1 MKEISSNKFYEE
13 YETKG
18 LGDVFSFGEVMNYHF
33 VSSAWV
39 NGIAFIEMTGDV
51 WEAAKFKDMTSNEA
65 AAWCNFIKA
74 ILGKRYEINI
84 KTISLTYNL

>member
-1 MKEISSNKFYEE
+1 MNTESIKNVIEIVKKPSNQFEYEE
-13 YETKG
+13 HYYFTG
-18 LGDVFSFGEVMNYHF
+18 VNLGF
-33 VSSAWV
+33 
-39 NGIAFIEMTGDV
+39 NGTTIEKTGDV

-65 AAWCNFIKA
+65 AAWCNFIKT

>member
-1 MKEISSNKFYEE
+1 MNMESIKNVIEIVKKPSNQFEYEE
-13 YETKG
+13 HYYFTG
-18 LGDVFSFGEVMNYHF
+18 VNLGF
-33 VSSAWV
+33 
-39 NGIAFIEMTGDV
+39 NGTNIEMTGDV
-51 WEAAKFKDMTSNEA
+51 WEATKFKDMTSNEA

>member
-1 MKEISSNKFYEE
+1 MMESKKNVIEIIKKATNQFE
-13 YETKG
+13 YDEHYYFT
-18 LGDVFSFGEVMNYHF
+18 EV
-33 VSSAWV
+33 VVVEGKTSIRS
-39 NGIAFIEMTGDV
+39 TGDI

-74 ILGKRYEINI
+74 ILGKHYEINV

>member
-1 MKEISSNKFYEE
+1 MNMESIKNVIEIVKKPSNQFEYEE
-13 YETKG
+13 HYYFTG
-18 LGDVFSFGEVMNYHF
+18 VNLGF
-33 VSSAWV
+33 
-39 NGIAFIEMTGDV
+39 NGTTIEMTGDV
-51 WEAAKFKDMTSNEA
+51 WESAKFKDMTSNEA

>member
-1 MKEISSNKFYEE
+1 MNMESIKNVIEIVKKPSNQFEYEE
-13 YETKG
+13 HYYFTG
-18 LGDVFSFGEVMNYHF
+18 VNLGF
-33 VSSAWV
+33 
-39 NGIAFIEMTGDV
+39 NGTNIEMIGDV
-51 WEAAKFKDMTSNEA
+51 WESAKFKNMNSNEA

>member
-1 MKEISSNKFYEE
+1 MNMESIKNVIEIVKKPSNQFEYEE
-13 YETKG
+13 HYFTG
-18 LGDVFSFGEVMNYHF
+18 
-33 VSSAWV
+33 V
-39 NGIAFIEMTGDV
+39 NLRFNGTTIDMTGDV
-51 WEAAKFKDMTSNEA
+51 WEATKFKDMTSNEA

>member
-1 MKEISSNKFYEE
+1 MNMESIKNVIEIVKKPSNQFEYEE
-13 YETKG
+13 HYYFTG
-18 LGDVFSFGEVMNYHF
+18 
-33 VSSAWV
+33 V
-39 NGIAFIEMTGDV
+39 NLRFNGTTIDMTGDV
-51 WEAAKFKDMTSNEA
+51 WEATKFKDMTSNEA

>member
-1 MKEISSNKFYEE
+1 MNMESIKNVIEIVKKPSNQFEYEE
-13 YETKG
+13 HYYFTG
-18 LGDVFSFGEVMNYHF
+18 VNLG
-33 VSSAWV
+33 V
-39 NGIAFIEMTGDV
+39 NGTTIEMTGDV
-51 WEAAKFKDMTSNEA
+51 WEATKFKNMTSNEA

>member
-1 MKEISSNKFYEE
+1 
-13 YETKG
+13 
-18 LGDVFSFGEVMNYHF
+18 
-33 VSSAWV
+33 
-39 NGIAFIEMTGDV
+39 MTGDV

>member
-1 MKEISSNKFYEE
+1 MNMESIKNVIEIVKKPSNQFEYEE
-13 YETKG
+13 HYYFTG
-18 LGDVFSFGEVMNYHF
+18 VNLGF
-33 VSSAWV
+33 
-39 NGIAFIEMTGDV
+39 NGTTIGKTGDV
-51 WEAAKFKDMTSNEA
+51 WEAAKFKDMTANEA

>member
-1 MKEISSNKFYEE
+1 MNMESIKNVIEIVKKPSNQFEYEE
-13 YETKG
+13 HYYFTG
-18 LGDVFSFGEVMNYHF
+18 VNLGF
-33 VSSAWV
+33 
-39 NGIAFIEMTGDV
+39 NGTTIDMTGDV
-51 WEAAKFKDMTSNEA
+51 WEATKFKDMTSNEA

>member
-1 MKEISSNKFYEE
+1 MNMESIKNVIEIVKKPSNQFEYEE
-13 YETKG
+13 HYYFTG
-18 LGDVFSFGEVMNYHF
+18 VNLGF
-33 VSSAWV
+33 
-39 NGIAFIEMTGDV
+39 NGTTIEKTGDV
-51 WEAAKFKDMTSNEA
+51 WEATKFKDMTANEA

>member
-1 MKEISSNKFYEE
+1 MNMESIKNVIEIVKKPSNQFEYEE
-13 YETKG
+13 HYYFTG
-18 LGDVFSFGEVMNYHF
+18 VNLGF
-33 VSSAWV
+33 
-39 NGIAFIEMTGDV
+39 NGTNIEMTGDV
-51 WEAAKFKDMTSNEA
+51 WESAKFKNMNSNEA

>member
-1 MKEISSNKFYEE
+1 MNMESIKNVIEIVKKPSNQFEYEE
-13 YETKG
+13 HYYFTG
-18 LGDVFSFGEVMNYHF
+18 VNLG
-33 VSSAWV
+33 V
-39 NGIAFIEMTGDV
+39 NGTTIEMTGDV
-51 WEAAKFKDMTSNEA
+51 WEAAKFKDMNSNEA

>member
-1 MKEISSNKFYEE
+1 MNMESIKNVIEIIKKPSNQFEYEE
-13 YETKG
+13 HYYFTG
-18 LGDVFSFGEVMNYHF
+18 VNLG
-33 VSSAWV
+33 V
-39 NGIAFIEMTGDV
+39 NGTTIEMTGDV
-51 WEAAKFKDMTSNEA
+51 WEATKFKNMTSNEA

>member
-1 MKEISSNKFYEE
+1 
-13 YETKG
+13 
-18 LGDVFSFGEVMNYHF
+18 
-33 VSSAWV
+33 
-39 NGIAFIEMTGDV
+39 
-51 WEAAKFKDMTSNEA
+51 MTSNEA

>member
-1 MKEISSNKFYEE
+1 MEMESKKNVIEIVKKPSNQFEYEE
-13 YETKG
+13 HYYFTG
-18 LGDVFSFGEVMNYHF
+18 
-33 VSSAWV
+33 V
-39 NGIAFIEMTGDV
+39 NLEFNVTDIKMTGDV

-65 AAWCNFIKA
+65 AAWCNFLKA